1 MLLCRWMW
9 KARSVVA
16 VLAWPYLSISTHR
29 GLMAAGYR
37 RYLSPQAAGC
47 SRGPRTPL
55 QGLPSS

>member
-47 SRGPRTPL
+47 SRGP
-55 QGLPSS
+55 